1 MTRKKFM
8 FIVIILLIIAA
19 MAFWIYRNFMGM
31 IARYQAMGQVFG
43 EQQVVPVQAARIE
56 RRDLTEYHD
65 FTGTTAAIDSVNI
78 QARVEG
84 YLQDIHF
91 EDGSYVEKGQ
101 LLFTIEPAD
110 YTAAR
115 DQAASRLKAAQAE
128 LERARLDFERMQQ
141 AVQTNAV
148 SQQDLS
154 RSQAAFQT
162 AEAAVTEAKA
172 ALERAELELSYTE
185 IRSPISGRVG
195 RHLVDVGNL
204 VSSGGAEKT
213 LLTTVVDIDPI
224 HVVFYAGER
233 WLQLP
238 FLSELLSASADATVP
253 FMAGLSTEQG
263 YPHTGQIRYIDNTV
277 DPMTGTIL
285 VRGLLPNED
294 RMLLPGMFMRVRVP
308 GDLRKNA
315 ILVQEEAIITDLNG
329 KYLLVIGEDNV
340 LQRRSIQLGLS
351 EGTLREITDGLNGDE
366 AYVISGQHKVRAGSQ
381 VEPHFGPMPT
391 MPAGDPQASENT
403 NGQPDANKP

>member
-1 MTRKKFM
+1 MTRKKFISI
-8 FIVIILLIIAA
+8 IVILLIIAA

-31 IARYQAMGQVFG
+31 IARYQEMGKVFG

-65 FTGTTAAIDSVNI
+65 FTGTTVAIDSVNI

-110 YTAAR
+110 YIAAR

-185 IRSPISGRVG
+185 IRSPISGKVG

-238 FLSELLSASADATVP
+238 FLNKLLSASADASVP

-263 YPHTGQIRYIDNTV
+263 YPHTGQIGYIDNTV

-285 VRGLLPNED
+285 VRGLLPNEN

-308 GDLRKNA
+308 GDVRKDA

-329 KYLLVIGEDNV
+329 KYLLVIGQDNV

-351 EGTLREITDGLNGDE
+351 EGTLREITDGLTGDE

-381 VEPHFGPMPT
+381 VEPHFGPMP
-391 MPAGDPQASENT
+391 AGDPQASENT
-403 NGQPDANKP
+403 NGQTDSNKP